1 MKKLSISIFAL
12 LLLIGGTVNA
22 QSQSTK
28 ALEERTKLQADKI
41 KTALV
46 LTEEQSA
53 KVYTILLVT
62 TKQKDSVISKNAGTD
77 ATTLITLLKPFNETR
92 DLKIKTVLTPEQAVQ
107 YEAKKAELVGL
118 KPTTD

>member
-28 ALEERTKLQADKI
+28 ALEERAKLQADKI